1 MLSLAHA
8 TTGAVIA
15 THIGN
20 PILAI
25 PIILATHYLEDAVC
39 HYDAGTGL
47 SSGRKTRR
55 TALILGIIDLILAA
69 LFVLYLYPPAS
80 TSLSTLLSHLSS
92 LSVFGA
98 FVGLIPD
105 FLEAPRNFLHYE
117 PKWLKPINKFHA
129 SFHHSIP
136 DIAAGLAPQVILLTL
151 LWIFR

>member
-8 TTGAVIA
+8 TTGAVLA
-15 THIGN
+15 SHIGN
-20 PILAI
+20 PLLSI
-25 PIILATHYLEDAVC
+25 PIILASHYLEDAVC

-47 SSGRKTRR
+47 SSGRKSRR
-55 TALILGIIDLILAA
+55 TALILGLIDLILAA
-69 LFVLYLYPPAS
+69 IFILVMYPP
-80 TSLSTLLSHLSS
+80 TDFSLSSLLSHLSS

-136 DIAAGLAPQVILLTL
+136 NIAAGLAPQVILLTL